1 MRPNQS
7 EMPIPN
13 RIPFWQTIFRL
24 RAIRRAQAIC
34 PTPPLARAAVPGVF
48 CFAHITK
55 SVFPVCLSG
64 LKPSGMPG
72 SVSQKPERTLRYQRA
87 SNHPATKD
95 NVKKTIPMNHPFSS
109 LRFLLPLVLATATL
123 HADPEWTKEITSS
136 KPGSHPAI
144 ESCKLEF
151 SLSWKGIV
159 QAGYLDIEIAP
170 KEISKPGY
178 LVIKSTGYS
187 QGFAKKLFPYS
198 HSYWS
203 EIVPGTL
210 ESRYFQSTETDSKE
224 KIVTTNQYSATKVDI
239 EEITTRTSTSKKTTL
254 TETFGQPD
262 VRDLFSA
269 ILFVRSQ
276 KLDVGD
282 RHTMLI
288 LPFKSPY
295 LLKVSVDAK
304 EKHEGKDAIR
314 LSFALQKINM
324 RTQER
329 VAYKK
334 LKKPVTLWLSDDADR
349 IPLELRASVY
359 IGDVRAVLAKH
370 TKTP

>member
-1 MRPNQS
+1 MYNPSKKQG
-7 EMPIPN
+7 
-13 RIPFWQTIFRL
+13 
-24 RAIRRAQAIC
+24 IC
-34 PTPPLARAAVPGVF
+34 PRPPLASAVVSSAF

-55 SVFPVCLSG
+55 PVFPVYCSG
-64 LKPSGMPG
+64 LKTSGMLNP
-72 SVSQKPERTLRYQRA
+72 VYQKSERTLNHHGV
-87 SNHPATKD
+87 SNHSATKD
-95 NVKKTIPMNHPFSS
+95 TVKKTISMNQPLSF
-109 LRFLLPLVLATATL
+109 LRFLLPLALATATL
-123 HADPEWTKEITSS
+123 RADPEWAKEITS
-136 KPGSHPAI
+136 PTVGTHPAI
-144 ESCKLEF
+144 ESSKLEF

-178 LVIKSTGYS
+178 LVIKSSGYS

-224 KIVTTNQYSATKVDI
+224 KTVTTNQYNPSKVEI

-254 TETFGQPD
+254 TETFTQPD

-282 RHTMLI
+282 SHTMLI

-314 LSFALQKINM
+314 LSFALRKINLK
-324 RTQER
+324 TNEL

-359 IGDVRAVLAKH
+359 IGDVRAVLTKH

>member
-1 MRPNQS
+1 MLNPVYQ
-7 EMPIPN
+7 
-13 RIPFWQTIFRL
+13 
-24 RAIRRAQAIC
+24 
-34 PTPPLARAAVPGVF
+34 
-48 CFAHITK
+48 K
-55 SVFPVCLSG
+55 S
-64 LKPSGMPG
+64 
-72 SVSQKPERTLRYQRA
+72 ERTLNHHGV
-87 SNHPATKD
+87 SNHPPTKD
-95 NVKKTIPMNHPFSS
+95 TVKKTISMNQPLSF
-109 LRFLLPLVLATATL
+109 LRFLLSLALATATL
-123 HADPEWTKEITSS
+123 RADPEWVKEITS
-136 KPGSHPAI
+136 PTVGTHPAI
-144 ESCKLEF
+144 ESSKLEF

-178 LVIKSTGYS
+178 LVIKSSGYS

-224 KIVTTNQYSATKVDI
+224 KTVTTNQYNPSKVEI

-254 TETFGQPD
+254 TETFTQPD

-282 RHTMLI
+282 SHTMLI

-314 LSFALQKINM
+314 LSFALRKINLK
-324 RTQER
+324 THEL

-334 LKKPVTLWLSDDADR
+334 LKKPVTLWLSDDTDR

-359 IGDVRAVLAKH
+359 IGDVRAVLTKH

>member
-1 MRPNQS
+1 MLNP
-7 EMPIPN
+7 
-13 RIPFWQTIFRL
+13 
-24 RAIRRAQAIC
+24 
-34 PTPPLARAAVPGVF
+34 
-48 CFAHITK
+48 
-55 SVFPVCLSG
+55 
-64 LKPSGMPG
+64 
-72 SVSQKPERTLRYQRA
+72 VSQKSERSLNHQGG
-87 SNHPATKD
+87 SNHSPTKD
-95 NVKKTIPMNHPFSS
+95 TVKKTISMNQPLSF
-109 LRFLLPLVLATATL
+109 LRFLLPLALATATL
-123 HADPEWTKEITSS
+123 RADPEWAKEITS
-136 KPGSHPAI
+136 PTVGTHPAI
-144 ESCKLEF
+144 ESGKLEF

-178 LVIKSTGYS
+178 LVIKSSGYS

-203 EIVPGTL
+203 EIVPSTL

-224 KIVTTNQYSATKVDI
+224 KTVTTNRYNPSKVEI
-239 EEITTRTSTSKKTTL
+239 EEITTRTGTSKKTTL
-254 TETFGQPD
+254 TETFTQPE

-282 RHTMLI
+282 SHTMLI

-304 EKHEGKDAIR
+304 EKHDGKDAIR
-314 LSFALQKINM
+314 LSFALRKINLK
-324 RTQER
+324 TNEL

-334 LKKPVTLWLSDDADR
+334 LKKPVTLWLSDDTDR

-359 IGDVRAVLAKH
+359 IGDVRAVLTKH

>member
-1 MRPNQS
+1 M
-7 EMPIPN
+7 
-13 RIPFWQTIFRL
+13 
-24 RAIRRAQAIC
+24 
-34 PTPPLARAAVPGVF
+34 F
-48 CFAHITK
+48 CFAHISK
-55 SVFPVCLSG
+55 AVFAVCFLT
-64 LKPSGMPG
+64 LKPSRLPY
-72 SVSQKPERTLRYQRA
+72 SVYQKPDRTLNHQGV
-87 SNHPATKD
+87 SNHSPTKD
-95 NVKKTIPMNHPFSS
+95 TVKKTISMSPPISF
-109 LRFLLPLVLATATL
+109 LRFLLPLALATATL
-123 HADPEWTKEITSS
+123 RADPEWAKEITSATV
-136 KPGSHPAI
+136 GTHPAN
-144 ESCKLEF
+144 ESGKLEF

-178 LVIKSTGYS
+178 LVIKSSAYS

-203 EIVPGTL
+203 EIVPNTL

-224 KIVTTNQYSATKVDI
+224 KIITTNRYNASRVEIQ
-239 EEITTRTSTSKKTTL
+239 EITTRISTSKKTTR
-254 TETFGQPD
+254 TETFTQPD

-282 RHTMLI
+282 SHTMLI

-295 LLKVSVDAK
+295 VLKVSVDAK

-314 LSFALQKINM
+314 LSFALRKINLK
-324 RTQER
+324 TNEL

-334 LKKPVTLWLSDDADR
+334 LKKPVTLWLSDDTDR

-359 IGDVRAVLAKH
+359 IGDVRAVLTKH